1 MQTTNIY
8 MLIDPRTNLV
18 RYVGKA
24 NDVNKRYYK
33 HYQACEV
40 NTHKSNWIKLLKKEK
55 LRPIVETIDVVPI
68 DNWCFWEKFWISQM
82 KTWGFD
88 LLNYTI
94 GGDGCT
100 FGNRTSFKK
109 GHNLSKGRKTSD
121 ATKDKLR
128 EANLGKKASLYTKEK
143 MSNTRKGKMPVNVN
157 NLISKGEKTRF
168 VKGCKVWNDGKSGY
182 VLGGKKKAK
191 PVIQFSLSGM
201 FICDFISV
209 KEASESTNI
218 NVKAIRRC
226 CYGKSHTSGGFKWK
240 YKT

>member
-8 MLIDPRTNLV
+8 VLIDPRTNLV

-55 LRPIVETIDVVPI
+55 LRPIVETIDIVPI

-100 FGNRTSFKK
+100 FGNKTSFKK
-109 GHNLSKGRKTSD
+109 GHTLNKGRKLSD
-121 ATKDKLR
+121 AAKEKVR
-128 EANLGKKASLYTKEK
+128 EANLGKKASSSTKEK
-143 MSNTRKGKMPVNVN
+143 MSIKRKGKIPANVSSFTN
-157 NLISKGEKTRF
+157 GGKKTRF
-168 VKGCKVWNDGKSGY
+168 EKGCKVWNDGKTGY
-182 VLGGKKKAK
+182 RLGGKKKAK
-191 PVIQFSLSGM
+191 SVIQLSLSDV
-201 FICDFISV
+201 FICEFINA
-209 KEASESTNI
+209 KDASELTNI
-218 NVKAIRRC
+218 SEKAIRKC